1 MAFSRAQRSIA
12 WTSLSLMAAMVV
24 FPPWIVHGEHP
35 TYGWIWS
42 PPMADVGRQGGLM
55 VHWRLLR
62 DELFVVALGMLLLLF
77 LRERHERRHPPAH
90 VAEDLAAI
98 F

>member
-1 MAFSRAQRSIA
+1 
-12 WTSLSLMAAMVV
+12 
-24 FPPWIVHGEHP
+24 
-35 TYGWIWS
+35 
-42 PPMADVGRQGGLM
+42 